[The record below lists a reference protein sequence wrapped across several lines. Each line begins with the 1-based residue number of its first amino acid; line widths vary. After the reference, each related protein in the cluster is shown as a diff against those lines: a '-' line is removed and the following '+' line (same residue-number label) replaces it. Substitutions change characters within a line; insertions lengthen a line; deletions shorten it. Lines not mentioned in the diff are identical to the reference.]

1 MSFIKNLFEKRK
13 DKKYGKGHKLG
24 DGSTPSTSSQYQ
36 PEQHAAYRP
45 PSSAN
50 QSEASRMAGE
60 AALARMTNK
69 NAPKPTSSYKSQ
81 VSKEADRMN
90 QTDAEMKK
98 ALAMKEHY
106 FGQRTQLN
114 EAAPVALKNP
124 ILFNSVLTGPGVRL
138 PKEDLEDLIEQ
149 TLLTQLEDEPILV
162 AVTLLFTAN
171 HKNQEKL
178 TKCVEILNKFVA
190 NILNSPQEEKY
201 RKIRVENAIF
211 KEKVYSVKYADLVL
225 KKSGFKA
232 TTLKL
237 TEVDEDYFLYEG
249 DNMDKLESLKEAL
262 ALGEPIVPTLDRD
275 LKVYRVSSNSKTDCR
290 KFDIGPEFYNVTVE
304 DLRKEHKVKMEEI
317 EKQGMLRTK
326 AMRERDEQLELRRY
340 NYCLVRVRFPSD
352 YILQALFRSTETYE
366 TLYHFIQSQLEYDS
380 VPFELFGHS
389 LKKNVELSATLA
401 EIGLAPAALIN
412 FKWNESSAQEAAQM
426 NINLKCYVKASL
438 MEKAVLLE

>member
-1 MSFIKNLFEKRK
+1 
-13 DKKYGKGHKLG
+13 
-24 DGSTPSTSSQYQ
+24 
-36 PEQHAAYRP
+36 
-45 PSSAN
+45 
-50 QSEASRMAGE
+50 
-60 AALARMTNK
+60 
-69 NAPKPTSSYKSQ
+69 
-81 VSKEADRMN
+81 MN

-275 LKVYRVSSNSKTDCR
+275 LKVYR
-290 KFDIGPEFYNVTVE
+290 YW
-304 DLRKEHKVKMEEI
+304 
-317 EKQGMLRTK
+317 
-326 AMRERDEQLELRRY
+326 
-340 NYCLVRVRFPSD
+340 
-352 YILQALFRSTETYE
+352 
-366 TLYHFIQSQLEYDS
+366 
-380 VPFELFGHS
+380 
-389 LKKNVELSATLA
+389 
-401 EIGLAPAALIN
+401 
-412 FKWNESSAQEAAQM
+412 WNR
-426 NINLKCYVKASL
+426 NWWFF
-438 MEKAVLLE
+438 